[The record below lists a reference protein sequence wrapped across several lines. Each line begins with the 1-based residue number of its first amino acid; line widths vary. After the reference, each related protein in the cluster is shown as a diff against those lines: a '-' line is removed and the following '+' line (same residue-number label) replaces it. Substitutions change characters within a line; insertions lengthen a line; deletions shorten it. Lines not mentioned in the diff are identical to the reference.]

1 MNWCEH
7 CLNLLST
14 LIGAGVG
21 VWGAFQIYRCQVKN
35 DIQKAKDQK
44 ISNEQDFLDY
54 YSLLLT
60 DFKETVVN
68 ELENIQDFVD
78 KQKQELSEVKS
89 IYSTPKES
97 FIRLKTID
105 HSQLFNA
112 WSDLITDKDKILKYR
127 RLQTM
132 IDFIREK
139 FDEID
144 GIYERTGSIVM
155 NYLNHLN
162 TNMLMFDLRLDNFLI
177 EYKKSNNIA
186 GNINYIEVT
195 QLFEKHLKQR
205 QNIIQKETRENHQTY
220 TEIKQEFLEPLRKS
234 FAAWIEIPS
243 PLIELLASIM
253 NDLQQIELQIKDM
266 LRIMIISQKEIEKY
280 LPDIEEYFKLT
291 KAYKLS
297 KTQNES

>member
-1 MNWCEH
+1 M
-7 CLNLLST
+7 
-14 LIGAGVG
+14 IP
-21 VWGAFQIYRCQVKN
+21 K
-35 DIQKAKDQK
+35 KQK

-78 KQKQELSEVKS
+78 KQKQELSEVKN

-97 FIRLKTID
+97 FVRLKTID

-127 RLQTM
+127 RLQTT

-162 TNMLMFDLRLDNFLI
+162 TNMLMFVSHLDSFLI
-177 EYKKSNNIA
+177 EYQKSNNIA

-220 TEIKQEFLEPLRKS
+220 TEIKQEFLEPLRKN

-266 LRIMIISQKEIEKY
+266 LCIMIMSQKEIEKY

-291 KAYKLS
+291 KIYKLS